1 MKGISAR
8 RGKFVWTG
16 QGISLAIHALVIV
29 FGGAFFVEKA
39 EYGIEVGRGGS
50 AGSSEPVEY
59 IAEVELEPEPEA
71 VTQPDTEPEPE
82 PPVEP
87 EPEPVIEPSPE
98 AVLEEAPDRVA
109 ENVVEEVLPREP
121 EAKPQPKPKAA
132 HPPAPANPSQAT
144 AKTKSSNPPSRG
156 TGGAYVS
163 AKPNYLRN
171 PAPAYPRRSVAQG
184 HEGTVYL
191 RVYLSERGTVERL
204 TLARGSG
211 HAELDRAAIRA
222 VRRWRFKPER
232 RGGIPVRS
240 VVSVPV
246 VFRLD

>member
-1 MKGISAR
+1 M
-8 RGKFVWTG
+8 VWTG
-16 QGISLAIHALVIV
+16 QGISLALHALVIL

-39 EYGIEVGRGGS
+39 EYGIEVGRGGA

-59 IAEVELEPEPEA
+59 IAEVELEPEPEEVA
-71 VTQPDTEPEPE
+71 QPE

-87 EPEPVIEPSPE
+87 EPEPVIEPES
-98 AVLEEAPDRVA
+98 VLEEAPDRLV
-109 ENVVEEVLPREP
+109 ENVVEEVLPKAT
-121 EAKPQPKPKAA
+121 EAKPQAKPQAA
-132 HPPAPANPSQAT
+132 RPPTPANPPQAAAT
-144 AKTKSSNPPSRG
+144 TKSNNPPSRG

-171 PAPAYPRRSVAQG
+171 PAPAYPRRAVSQG

-211 HAELDRAAIRA
+211 HSELDRAAIQA
-222 VRRWRFKPER
+222 VKRWRFKPER
-232 RGGIPVRS
+232 RAGIPVRS